1 MHLHLRRFPSEFT
14 YFERM
19 IDDPSVASINI
30 SNEVADV
37 LLGWIRTT
45 PPGAKFENGLELIG
59 LNVSND
65 QTMVNN
71 WNHSRSN
78 AANVS
83 VVMDLV
89 EFLINPNVHS
99 NVTCSIITTY
109 SEQKKCYIAKMPE
122 LSVKLN
128 IVPEG
133 IVDVVTGDRMQGHES
148 DMIILDWVVDSGTK
162 SDLGFASYNSR
173 ANVAITR
180 ARACLIVVANGRIL
194 DNDRLILVH
203 WQYLLNNDLIVDCP
217 GELPTVD
224 SNVEKEK
231 KSAGPTN
238 L

>member
-1 MHLHLRRFPSEFT
+1 
-14 YFERM
+14 M
-19 IDDPSVASINI
+19 IDDPSVASINL

-71 WNHSRSN
+71 WNHSRSK

-89 EFLINPNVHS
+89 EFLINPNVLS

-128 IVPEG
+128 IVFEG
-133 IVDVVTGDRMQGHES
+133 IVDVVTGDR
-148 DMIILDWVVDSGTK
+148 I
-162 SDLGFASYNSR
+162 R

>member
-1 MHLHLRRFPSEFT
+1 
-14 YFERM
+14 M
-19 IDDPSVASINI
+19 IDDPSVASINL

-71 WNHSRSN
+71 WNHSRSK

-89 EFLINPNVHS
+89 EFLINPN
-99 NVTCSIITTY
+99 
-109 SEQKKCYIAKMPE
+109 
-122 LSVKLN
+122 
-128 IVPEG
+128 
-133 IVDVVTGDRMQGHES
+133 GHES
-148 DMIILDWVVDSGTK
+148 DMIILDWVVDSGSK

-194 DNDRLILVH
+194 DNARLILVH

>member
-1 MHLHLRRFPSEFT
+1 
-14 YFERM
+14 M
-19 IDDPSVASINI
+19 IDDPSVASINL

-37 LLGWIRTT
+37 LLEWIRTT

-71 WNHSRSN
+71 WNHSRSK

-89 EFLINPNVHS
+89 EFLINPNVLS

-128 IVPEG
+128 IVFE
-133 IVDVVTGDRMQGHES
+133 
-148 DMIILDWVVDSGTK
+148 DWVVDSGSK

>member
-1 MHLHLRRFPSEFT
+1 
-14 YFERM
+14 M

-71 WNHSRSN
+71 WNHSRSK

-89 EFLINPNVHS
+89 EFLINPNVLS

-128 IVPEG
+128 IVFEG
-133 IVDVVTGDRMQGHES
+133 IVDVVTGDR
-148 DMIILDWVVDSGTK
+148 I
-162 SDLGFASYNSR
+162 R

-194 DNDRLILVH
+194 DHDRLILVH

>member
-1 MHLHLRRFPSEFT
+1 
-14 YFERM
+14 
-19 IDDPSVASINI
+19 
-30 SNEVADV
+30 
-37 LLGWIRTT
+37 
-45 PPGAKFENGLELIG
+45 
-59 LNVSND
+59 
-65 QTMVNN
+65 
-71 WNHSRSN
+71 
-78 AANVS
+78 
-83 VVMDLV
+83 
-89 EFLINPNVHS
+89 
-99 NVTCSIITTY
+99 
-109 SEQKKCYIAKMPE
+109 
-122 LSVKLN
+122 
-128 IVPEG
+128 
-133 IVDVVTGDRMQGHES
+133 
-148 DMIILDWVVDSGTK
+148 MIILDWVVDSGSK